1 MDVKTKIARATD
13 ATSILTRESITLN
26 EKQRALIIGAMDTL
40 NGILNNYEKD
50 PYYAPAT
57 WILENI
63 WNTLKVVR
71 DME

>member
-1 MDVKTKIARATD
+1 M
-13 ATSILTRESITLN
+13 N
-26 EKQRALIIGAMDTL
+26 EKQRALITGAMDTL

-57 WILENI
+57 WILENV